1 MLVLISAFV
10 RNKLIENLP
19 ILWQVGCNPRHNFGV
34 CPMADLAGL
43 GRMPAAWRYRAAR
56 RSRAISRRITASATE
71 VGDRAAAWL
80 SAQRATFRA
89 RLFLL

>member
-1 MLVLISAFV
+1 
-10 RNKLIENLP
+10 
-19 ILWQVGCNPRHNFGV
+19 
-34 CPMADLAGL
+34 MADLADL

-56 RSRAISRRITASATE
+56 RSRAIRRRITASVFIVDLVVAE

-80 SAQRATFRA
+80 GAQRATFRA

>member
-1 MLVLISAFV
+1 
-10 RNKLIENLP
+10 
-19 ILWQVGCNPRHNFGV
+19 
-34 CPMADLAGL
+34 MADLADL

-56 RSRAISRRITASATE
+56 RADLVVAE

-89 RLFLL
+89 RLFVLDDERHRRAVNKGLI